1 MCYFTCMY
9 CPKLVIHSNQIKLPM
24 ASSVDYIISQCP
36 CPSAKFCPCVLVH
49 KMSKIFILNSS
60 LELISHHLL
69 AKSIP
74 LRYVN
79 IIMTESIRPLWEIM
93 LMFFK
98 FLKSLGYM
106 CNLCCQNETSN
117 NKVWPITLIFRMNI
131 SGLFLC
137 YLSCV
142 IDEQDRYWKLS
153 NGNQILALLIETQW
167 DTRH

>member
-1 MCYFTCMY
+1 
-9 CPKLVIHSNQIKLPM
+9 M
-24 ASSVDYIISQCP
+24 ASSVEYIISQCP

-49 KMSKIFILNSS
+49 KMSKIFIWNSS
-60 LELISHHLL
+60 LEFISHHLPWKRQSTYKL
-69 AKSIP
+69 QKSIP

-93 LMFFK
+93 LMFFQ

-131 SGLFLC
+131 SGLLYAS
-137 YLSCV
+137 YLVLLMNRIDIENYLMV
-142 IDEQDRYWKLS
+142 IRY
-153 NGNQILALLIETQW
+153 
-167 DTRH
+167 

>member
-1 MCYFTCMY
+1 MY

-93 LMFFK
+93 LMFFQ

-131 SGLFLC
+131 SGLLYASYLVFLMNRIDIEN
-137 YLSCV
+137 YLMV
-142 IDEQDRYWKLS
+142 IRY
-153 NGNQILALLIETQW
+153 
-167 DTRH
+167 